1 MILTI
6 QQLLTIK
13 AMKSIPINNIIA
25 NISNY
30 PTPLKL
36 KSTNTINHKINTIAV
51 YIIPIDD

>member
-13 AMKSIPINNIIA
+13 AMKSISINTIIA

-30 PTPLKL
+30 ATPLKL
-36 KSTNTINHKINTIAV
+36 KEPTQ
-51 YIIPIDD
+51 